1 MYLDEA
7 KAELTA
13 EGISFDPDLSIGIMI
28 ETPAAALIA
37 DLLARE
43 VDFFSVGTNDLI
55 QYCLAVDRGNEH
67 VAYLYEPLHP
77 AILRALKM
85 ICSAAEK
92 AGISLGMCGEM
103 AAEPLYTLV
112 LLGLGFDELSMNAPS
127 IPQVKRILRQVRR
140 EEGERLFDDLLQLPT
155 AREVAARLES
165 EMTRR
170 FPEIFGAP
178 AI

>member
-1 MYLDEA
+1 
-7 KAELTA
+7 
-13 EGISFDPDLSIGIMI
+13 
-28 ETPAAALIA
+28 
-37 DLLARE
+37 
-43 VDFFSVGTNDLI
+43 
-55 QYCLAVDRGNEH
+55 
-67 VAYLYEPLHP
+67 
-77 AILRALKM
+77 
-85 ICSAAEK
+85 
-92 AGISLGMCGEM
+92 
-103 AAEPLYTLV
+103 LV